1 MNLQFI
7 SNEEAVERFC
17 LDEHEPFGDMG
28 FETVILLEGDTVID
42 GNLDTEWY
50 EKLMEENDREPDQDL
65 ILVNG
70 NLTVNGTVTPGG
82 DGLPFLF
89 VNGNIT
95 CDFLL
100 SYDECICITGDADI
114 KYAFYGEYNDG
125 MIEICGKTRVPWLLN
140 SDHYSQINHEGAIT
154 INCYSDYYDHFD
166 YDFSRKDFIRAF
178 RDEVLDFSDT
188 DARIDVDK
196 FLAILKSGETP
207 LKPGAKTERM
217 LISEEIDRIIT
228 DGLATEI
235 DFSNK
240 KLNDFPAGF
249 TSLKNLRILN
259 LAGNNIKIL
268 PDSLGDL
275 VNLEEL
281 DISGNPVCLIPSTIG
296 NLRHLKKL
304 NLGNTVIEKLPE
316 SATQCPLKE
325 LILQECPLNM
335 DAFVKVESLELLDL
349 SGTTDDDP
357 VDFPEAV
364 CGLKNLKKLDISD
377 TTFKELPDSFRELT
391 NLEDLNL
398 NRALQYIKELPDLSG
413 LRSLN
418 KVSVNGQIKSGIL
431 YPLINVIKPIFKVTS
446 LKRLDIDRFGE
457 RTEELDDDDYA
468 ELLRD
473 VENDPELSRIIN
485 GSFVKTIY
493 DDGDEIWK
501 GIVRPAPSYLD
512 LEGIGALENL
522 EFLDISFNGLKELPA
537 EFSELKNLKFVDLQ
551 YNCLNLKKR
560 LELKK
565 QMPQTIFDFRFNK
578 DDETEKGPEI
588 QAFKTMQTLIKEAN
602 SAMARRNDF
611 DSLVSAIEKYDAV
624 LAMFSSGEVVDE
636 YNHLYAHY
644 GRLYSLTYIL
654 ANCSGGLKKKEIL
667 ENRHEQIKWG
677 TKLMELVPG
686 IIWHFTDIGQ
696 FHRECLRIA
705 ANSVAW
711 QMYELCSDREN
722 LEKALEIIDRGVEH
736 IDNTSQYFIFDTKVR
751 ILLKLGMEQQAWEI
765 VKICLKNDPD
775 FQDFTDLRNDPRY
788 IAWLEN

>member
-1 MNLQFI
+1 MNVQFI

-17 LDEHEPFGDMG
+17 LNEHEPFGDMG
-28 FETVILLEGDTVID
+28 FETVILLEGDTFID

-50 EKLMEENDREPDQDL
+50 ERLMEENEREPDQDL

-70 NLTVNGTVTPGG
+70 NLTVTGTVTPGG

-89 VNGNIT
+89 VNGNIN
-95 CDFLL
+95 CEFLL
-100 SYDECICITGDADI
+100 SYDECICVTGDADI

-140 SDHYSQINHEGAIT
+140 SDHYSQINHENAIT
-154 INCYSDYYDHFD
+154 VNCYSDYDDHFE

-178 RDEVLDFSDT
+178 RDEVLDFSDNEASL
-188 DARIDVDK
+188 DIQK
-196 FLAILKSGETP
+196 FLSILKSGESP

-217 LISEEIDRIIT
+217 LVSEEIDRIIA

-240 KLNDFPAGF
+240 KLKEFPAGF
-249 TSLKNLRILN
+249 TSLKNLRVLN
-259 LAGNNIKIL
+259 LAGNDIKLL

-316 SATQCPLKE
+316 SAIWCPLEE
-325 LILQECPLNM
+325 LNLQECPLNM
-335 DAFVKVESLELLDL
+335 DAFVKIESLKVLDL

-364 CGLKNLKKLDISD
+364 CGLKNLRKLDMSD
-377 TTFKELPDSFRELT
+377 TTFKNLPDSFNELC

-398 NRALQYIKELPDLSG
+398 DRALQYMQRLPDFSG
-413 LRSLN
+413 LSSLSS
-418 KVSVNGQIKSGIL
+418 VSVNGQNKSGIL
-431 YPLINVIKPIFKVTS
+431 YPHISVIKPLFNVRS
-446 LKRLDIDRFGE
+446 LNRLGLDRFGE
-457 RTEELDDDDYA
+457 REEELDEDDYA

-473 VENDPELSRIIN
+473 VEHSPELSRIIN
-485 GSFVKTIY
+485 DSFVKSVD
-493 DDGDEIWK
+493 DDGDVTWK
-501 GIVRPAPSYLD
+501 GIVRPAPSCADLD
-512 LEGIGALENL
+512 GLGTLENL
-522 EFLDISFNGLKELPA
+522 EFLDLSFNGLKDLPDA
-537 EFSELKNLKFVDLQ
+537 FFELKNLKFVDLQ
-551 YNCLNLKKR
+551 YNCLNLTKR

-565 QMPQTIFDFRFNK
+565 KMPKTIFDFRFNK
-578 DDETEKGPEI
+578 DDESDKGPEVE
-588 QAFKTMQTLIKEAN
+588 AFKAMQTLIKEAN
-602 SAMARRNDF
+602 SAMGRRNDF
-611 DSLVSAIEKYDAV
+611 ESLNSAIEKYDEV
-624 LAMFSSGEVVDE
+624 LGMFDSGEVVDE
-636 YNHLYAHY
+636 YNYLYAHY
-644 GRLYSLTYIL
+644 GRLYSLAYIL
-654 ANCSGGLKKKEIL
+654 ANCSSSLNDEEIL

-677 TKLMELVPG
+677 TKLIELVPS
-686 IIWHFTDIGQ
+686 IIWHFSDIGQ

-711 QMYELCSDREN
+711 QMYELYSDREN
-722 LEKALEIIDRGVEH
+722 LQKALEIIDRGVKH
-736 IDNTSQYFIFDTKVR
+736 IDNTSQYFVYDTKVR

-765 VKICLKNDPD
+765 VKTCLKNDPD
-775 FQDFTDLRNDPRY
+775 FNDFADLRNDPRY
-788 IAWLEN
+788 TAWLAN